1 MSYSIGSKEDLSEYY
16 RSKVI
21 FDDQD
26 VKRMCDDI
34 GEILGRLKQKSVFD
48 YESRRSV
55 LLADK
60 KTVDIEY
67 KRNDLLEVKR
77 FVDLVSRHLPALTY
91 LVRNP
96 INESLPKEVE
106 RSDRLMGSISYSSTT
121 RLRQR
126 TPGSSSSV
134 ICLEIHRSFDT
145 PENRIL
151 ALILLSIANYCDKYT
166 YLEGLVESRNRIEP
180 TIEDLKKI
188 RVHVTSLLSS
198 KAIRQVLPTAISSTE
213 QIDQIFI
220 AISKRIRE
228 NRIPVIYFSIIKLLF
243 YWRHRLY
250 IHYNNVSILKDVLF
264 YHSLKLKDKNKLY
277 EAWVFYH
284 LLDRL
289 VGHYGKR
296 FVEISG
302 RDDVPVFATDDRSV
316 LIRYQPSYLTGWV
329 DVNRPIYDTPDIVI
343 EFDNNI
349 RFIVDA
355 KNSRH
360 FAKHPRP
367 NFRQMRSYLST
378 TDAKVG
384 VFVHSEADDASL
396 WKVVKNNTGETIM
409 WTSFSP
415 RVSNTTV
422 DYSNIVRLIEFI
434 KETHQ

>member
-1 MSYSIGSKEDLSEYY
+1 
-16 RSKVI
+16 
-21 FDDQD
+21 
-26 VKRMCDDI
+26 MCDDI

-55 LLADK
+55 LLSDK
-60 KTVDIEY
+60 KAVDIEY
-67 KRNDLLEVKR
+67 KKNDLLEVKR
-77 FVDLVSRHLPALTY
+77 FVELVSRHLPALTY

-106 RSDRLMGSISYSSTT
+106 RSDRIMGSISYSSTA

-126 TPGSSSSV
+126 TPQSSSNV
-134 ICLEIHRSFDT
+134 MCLEIHRSFDT

-151 ALILLSIANYCDKYT
+151 ALILLSIANYCDRYT
-166 YLEGLVESRNRIEP
+166 YLEGLAESRNQIEP
-180 TIEDLKKI
+180 TVEDLKKI

-198 KAIRQVLPTAISSTE
+198 KAIRQVLTAAVSSTD
-213 QIDQIFI
+213 QIDQLFVMM
-220 AISKRIRE
+220 SKRIRE
-228 NRIPVIYFSIIKLLF
+228 NRIPAVYLSIIKLLF

-250 IHYNNVSILKDVLF
+250 IRYNDISILKDVLF

-289 VGHYGKR
+289 IDHYRKR

-302 RDDVPVFATDDRSV
+302 IDDAPVFATDDRSV

-329 DVNRPIYDTPDIVI
+329 DANQPIYDTPDIVI
-343 EFDNNI
+343 EFDNNM
-349 RFIVDA
+349 RFVVDA
-355 KNSRH
+355 KNSH
-360 FAKHPRP
+360 HLDKYPRP

-378 TDAKVG
+378 TDANVG
-384 VFVHSEADDASL
+384 VFIHSEADDTSL
-396 WKVVKNNTGETIM
+396 WKVVKNNTSKTVI

-415 RVSNTTV
+415 NVSNAAV
-422 DYSNIVRLIEFI
+422 DDSNIIKLIEFI
-434 KETHQ
+434 KEMHQKIPPVTAGS

>member
-1 MSYSIGSKEDLSEYY
+1 
-16 RSKVI
+16 
-21 FDDQD
+21 
-26 VKRMCDDI
+26 MCDDI

-60 KTVDIEY
+60 KIVDIEY

-77 FVDLVSRHLPALTY
+77 FVELVSRHLPALTY

-106 RSDRLMGSISYSSTT
+106 RSDRIMGSISYSSTA

-126 TPGSSSSV
+126 TPQSSSNV
-134 ICLEIHRSFDT
+134 VCLEIHRSFDT

-166 YLEGLVESRNRIEP
+166 YLEGLAESRNQIEP
-180 TIEDLKKI
+180 TVEDLKKI
-188 RVHVTSLLSS
+188 RVYVTSLLSS
-198 KAIRQVLPTAISSTE
+198 KAIRQVLTAAVSSID
-213 QIDQIFI
+213 QIDQLFVIL
-220 AISKRIRE
+220 SKRIRE
-228 NRIPVIYFSIIKLLF
+228 NRIPVVYLSIIKLLF

-250 IHYNNVSILKDVLF
+250 IRYNDVSILKDVLF

-289 VGHYGKR
+289 VDHYRKR

-302 RDDVPVFATDDRSV
+302 LDDAPVFATDDHSV

-329 DVNRPIYDTPDIVI
+329 DANQPIYDTPDIVI
-343 EFDNNI
+343 EFDNK
-349 RFIVDA
+349 RFVIDA

-360 FAKHPRP
+360 LDKYPRP

-378 TDAKVG
+378 TDANVG
-384 VFVHSEADDASL
+384 VFIHSEADDTSL
-396 WKVVKNNTGETIM
+396 WKVVKNNTGKTVI

-415 RVSNTTV
+415 RVSNSAI
-422 DYSNIVRLIEFI
+422 DYSNIIKLIEFI
-434 KETHQ
+434 KDMHR